1 MNTQDLQGSF
11 ITLIWTLIAMVKD
24 ITNVDITK
32 ADGVPVHPR
41 ADMVA
46 DLLLQPVVSRSIQ
59 RRLIEEARLSPRVYR
74 FSSVDNATPPCWSGR
89 ALKSSM
95 R

>member
-32 ADGVPVHPR
+32 ADSVPVHPR

-46 DLLLQPVVSRSIQ
+46 NLLLQPMVSRSMH
-59 RRLIEEARLSPRVYR
+59 RELVEEARLSPRVYR
-74 FSSVDNATPPCWSGR
+74 FSSVANATPACWSGR
-89 ALKSSM
+89 SLKSSM